1 MEINLNNIVF
11 EMQEKL
17 DKYIERAYQKY
28 LALGYTKDML
38 EINYG
43 NTWSKSTIHPD
54 KCEYGV
60 YISVS
65 LDVKK
70 EYRSC
75 ENCNHKGRVW
85 YNQKNGMC
93 IGCVEQD
100 RWEAGKNE

>member
-1 MEINLNNIVF
+1 MEINLNNSIL

-17 DKYIERAYQKY
+17 DKHIERAYQNY

-38 EINYG
+38 VISYN
-43 NTWSKSTIHPD
+43 NSPSISTMHPD
-54 KCEYGV
+54 KCEYDV
-60 YISVS
+60 YLSVS

-70 EYRSC
+70 EYRTC
-75 ENCNHKGRVW
+75 ENCKNKGRMW

-93 IGCVEQD
+93 IGCVNHD